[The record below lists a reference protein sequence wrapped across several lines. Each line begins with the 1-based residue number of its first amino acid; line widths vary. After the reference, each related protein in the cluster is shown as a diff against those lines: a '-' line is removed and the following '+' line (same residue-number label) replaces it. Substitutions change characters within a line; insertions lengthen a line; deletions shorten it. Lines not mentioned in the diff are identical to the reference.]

1 MIEKNASDVGSSRGE
16 FSDAAADIAL
26 LEQARDA
33 VKGAYVPYSEFPV
46 GAAIRTT
53 EGKTITGC
61 NIENASYGL
70 TNCSTLR

>member
-33 VKGAYVPYSEFPV
+33 AKGAYVPYSEFPV
-46 GAAIRTT
+46 GALFAPRRGRPSLGAT
-53 EGKTITGC
+53 
-61 NIENASYGL
+61 
-70 TNCSTLR
+70 